1 MRTNPRTQP
10 QKEGIVKRSLCMIAG
25 ALAVPVLATTV
36 SAASPAQTTQTPAV
50 DTAEPWVRALDQAD
64 LSDAAE
70 WAKRAEVRER
80 KRAARSGGLRTFGT
94 TFTANEAAA
103 RLKRWA
109 EQGMGGY
116 HDQCLRLAD
125 DAYGA
130 KGPRT
135 STALAQWARAR
146 EAGLGHPDSKDIP
159 VGAQM
164 FWRTSNSAGHIATY
178 VGNGKVVTNMPGG
191 AVELVDWRSL
201 NEWGPYLGWA
211 SPYYG

>member
-1 MRTNPRTQP
+1 M
-10 QKEGIVKRSLCMIAG
+10 KRALYLITG
-25 ALAVPVLATTV
+25 AVVVPVLATTV
-36 SAASPAQTTQTPAV
+36 TAATPSQMTQMSAV
-50 DTAEPWVRALDQAD
+50 DATFSDALVRSPGVAD
-64 LSDAAE
+64 IPDAAE

-94 TFTANEAAA
+94 TFTAKEAAA

-146 EAGLGHPDSKDIP
+146 EAGLSHPDSKDIP

-191 AVELVDWRSL
+191 AVELVDWRTL

>member
-1 MRTNPRTQP
+1 MGKASRGPRTQ
-10 QKEGIVKRSLCMIAG
+10 AG
-25 ALAVPVLATTV
+25 
-36 SAASPAQTTQTPAV
+36 SP
-50 DTAEPWVRALDQAD
+50 R
-64 LSDAAE
+64 
-70 WAKRAEVRER
+70 
-80 KRAARSGGLRTFGT
+80 GGLRTFGT

-201 NEWGPYLGWA
+201 NEWGPYLAGRPRTTDSA
-211 SPYYG
+211 GTARPR

>member
-1 MRTNPRTQP
+1 M
-10 QKEGIVKRSLCMIAG
+10 KRSLYLIAG
-25 ALAVPVLATTV
+25 AVAVPLLATTV
-36 SAASPAQTTQTPAV
+36 SAAAPSHTMQTSAV
-50 DTAEPWVRALDQAD
+50 DTPEPLVRTLDQAD
-64 LSDAAE
+64 LPDAAQ

-130 KGPRT
+130 EGPADLDGACPMGPR
-135 STALAQWARAR
+135 
-146 EAGLGHPDSKDIP
+146 AGGRPGSPGQQDIP

-201 NEWGPYLGWA
+201 SRWGPYLGWA